1 MLAMLLDT
9 IKDTLVTI
17 PFLLIVYLLLGFLEG
32 RLAPAIQPS
41 SIGWAGPFIGALA
54 GCIPQCGFSA
64 ASAALYNSGLLGAG
78 TLIAVFLATSDE
90 AIPILLANPGQL
102 PTVLALL
109 LSKVV
114 IAILWGYGFYFA
126 LDRHRLKT
134 RAIPAM
140 AVTQPAAA
148 FSRCSDENCNCQN
161 FSLIGY
167 AVWHTGRIAIFLLL
181 TLLVINTLTFW
192 IGDATLSK
200 LLLGGTLWQPILA
213 ALVGLIPGCGTSVL
227 LTTLFLNGT
236 LSFGAAIAGLA
247 TGAGFGYLI
256 LLQAQGR
263 RALPIIFCTFLAAAV
278 SGIFLQ
284 IFVG

>member
-1 MLAMLLDT
+1 MFALLVDT
-9 IKDTLVTI
+9 LKDTLVTI

-32 RLAPAIQPS
+32 RLAPAVQPS
-41 SIGWAGPFIGALA
+41 SIGWAGPVIGAIA
-54 GCIPQCGFSA
+54 GSIPQCGFSA
-64 ASAALYNSGLLGAG
+64 ASAALYNNGLLGAG

-102 PTVLALL
+102 PTVLWLL
-109 LSKVV
+109 ASKVLIAV
-114 IAILWGYGFYFA
+114 IWGYCFYF
-126 LDRHRLKT
+126 LFDRHRRQVK
-134 RAIPAM
+134 AIPAM
-140 AVTQPAAA
+140 APSEPTAAL
-148 FSRCSDENCNCQN
+148 SRCGDENCACQN

-167 AVWHTGRIAIFLLL
+167 VLWHTMRITVFLFV

-192 IGDATLSK
+192 IGEETLAK

-256 LLQAQGR
+256 LLQTQGR
-263 RALPIIFCTFLAAAV
+263 RAVPIIVCTYIAAAT
-278 SGIFLQ
+278 SGILLQ